1 MIGVELET
9 LDAISV
15 NFLEGPK
22 DERELFLLL
31 FGRGSADDLDLNAMA
46 VEGGAFRW
54 ASDAVAKEGGR
65 L

>member
-1 MIGVELET
+1 MDVSLCSSAMRTLRCCLMIGVELET
-9 LDAISV
+9 LEAISV

-22 DERELFLLL
+22 DER
-31 FGRGSADDLDLNAMA
+31 DLNVA
-46 VEGGAFRW
+46 VEDGALR

>member
-9 LDAISV
+9 LEAISV

-22 DERELFLLL
+22 DER
-31 FGRGSADDLDLNAMA
+31 DLNVA
-46 VEGGAFRW
+46 VEDGALR